1 MFADLHTH
9 THFSD
14 GTFSPE
20 ELAARAKAAGLSAIA
35 LTDHDTVEGCGRMT
49 AACAKEELEFIPGAV
64 SKRGRELGI
73 ATPFNDAIVE
83 IDRMINRGEL
93 AMSAD
98 NFKLLQ
104 EKVGVKAQA

>member
-1 MFADLHTH
+1 M
-9 THFSD
+9 
-14 GTFSPE
+14 
-20 ELAARAKAAGLSAIA
+20 
-35 LTDHDTVEGCGRMT
+35 
-49 AACAKEELEFIPGAV
+49 EFIPGAV

-73 ATPFNDAIVE
+73 PTPFNDAIVE

-104 EKVGVKAQA
+104 EKVGLKPQA